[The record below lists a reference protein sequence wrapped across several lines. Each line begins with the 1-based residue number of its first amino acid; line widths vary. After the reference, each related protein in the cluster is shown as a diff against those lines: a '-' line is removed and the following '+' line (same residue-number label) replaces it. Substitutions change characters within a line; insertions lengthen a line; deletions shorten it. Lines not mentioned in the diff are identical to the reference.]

1 MAPRRRATR
10 QPTDANTLVIVESP
24 AKART
29 IKRFLGDGY
38 TVASSVGH
46 IRDLPASAAEVPKA
60 LKGKDWAT
68 LAVNVDEEFRP
79 VYIIPS
85 DKKRV
90 VTELR
95 RELKGVGQLLLATD
109 EDREGE
115 AIAWH
120 LVEVL
125 KPKTPVRRLVFHE
138 ITRSAITEALSNT
151 REIDQRLVQAQE
163 SRRVLDRL
171 IGYLVSPVL
180 WKKVGS
186 GLSAGRVQTPA
197 LWLIVQ
203 RERERMAF
211 VSAAYCIPDRHPGP
225 VRRRRTHLRRPPY
238 QPGWPGSWRPLPT
251 SIPIPAKLRAGSKA
265 RLLPEAD
272 AHSVI
277 QALADA
283 TFQVTQV
290 AKRPRTRRPQ
300 PPFITSTLQRAAST
314 RPALLPA
321 PDHARGA
328 TALRKRLHHLYAYR
342 LARAL
347 GPGN

>member
-1 MAPRRRATR
+1 MAPRRRAAR
-10 QPTDANTLVIVESP
+10 QSADPSTLVIVESP

-38 TVASSVGH
+38 TVASSIGH
-46 IRDLPASAAEVPKA
+46 IRDLPASAAEVPRN

-68 LAVNVDEEFRP
+68 LAVNVDEGFRP
-79 VYIIPS
+79 VYIIPT

-95 RELKGVGQLLLATD
+95 RELKSADQLLLATD

-138 ITRSAITEALSNT
+138 ITRSAITEALSHT
-151 REIDQRLVQAQE
+151 REIDQRLVHAQE

-211 VSAAYCIPDRHPGP
+211 VSADYCIPIATLAPAEDAD
-225 VRRRRTHLRRPPY
+225 TAFEAPP
-238 QPGWPGSWRPLPT
+238 
-251 SIPIPAKLRAGSKA
+251 
-265 RLLPEAD
+265 D
-272 AHSVI
+272 
-277 QALADA
+277 
-283 TFQVTQV
+283 
-290 AKRPRTRRPQ
+290 
-300 PPFITSTLQRAAST
+300 
-314 RPALLPA
+314 
-321 PDHARGA
+321 
-328 TALRKRLHHLYAYR
+328 
-342 LARAL
+342 
-347 GPGN
+347 